1 MNRVVAGDRLFL
13 YIRSENQIV
22 TPAASPH
29 SISYVSAQMR
39 SRGLARRPEVA
50 LTKRRAVD
58 YCRVATAIC
67 PVVPLSRMR

>member
-1 MNRVVAGDRLFL
+1 
-13 YIRSENQIV
+13 V
-22 TPAASPH
+22 TPAARPH
-29 SISYVSAQMR
+29 SIGYVSAQMR

-67 PVVPLSRMR
+67 PVVSLSRMR

>member
-1 MNRVVAGDRLFL
+1 MIRTVAGDRLFL

-22 TPAASPH
+22 TPAARPH
-29 SISYVSAQMR
+29 SIGYVSAQTR
-39 SRGLARRPEVA
+39 RRCLARRPELA

-67 PVVPLSRMR
+67 PVAPLSRKR